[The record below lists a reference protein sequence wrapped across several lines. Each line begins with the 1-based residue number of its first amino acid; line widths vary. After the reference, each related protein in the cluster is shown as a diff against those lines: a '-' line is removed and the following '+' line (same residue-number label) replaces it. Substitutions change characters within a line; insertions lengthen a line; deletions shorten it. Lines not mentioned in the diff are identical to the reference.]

1 MKQRLNLFVLLFI
14 LLIPQKN
21 KAFLE
26 LGCIFCSPNEY
37 YFSSSKLIPTIQ
49 KNEFL
54 VGVGAGSVGFINFS
68 YAPTKHIVFNQSYQD
83 FIELFNDQDSYVNTS
98 EIVFYNL
105 TNNFYYAGN
114 IGYGHGKYS
123 LINAK
128 QLNFGGTIGISFKYV
143 EAFYSLGFSAVKH
156 NYQQVINYYE
166 GWTDLNEVY
175 VGKKTHLFNISNFTM
190 NAKLKNFKLGF
201 QFNSSSLLDHN
212 TFDYNTGNVML
223 FLSYQFKNPFSKVKE
238 TE

>member
-1 MKQRLNLFVLLFI
+1 MKKKITYLAMFFT

-21 KAFLE
+21 QAFS
-26 LGCIFCSPNEY
+26 LGCFFCSPNEY

-54 VGVGAGSVGFINFS
+54 VGVGVGSVGFINLS

-98 EIVFYNL
+98 EIVYYNL
-105 TNNFYYAGN
+105 TNNIYYGGN
-114 IGYGHGKYS
+114 VGFGHGKYS

-128 QLNFGGTIGISFKYV
+128 QLNFGGTIGISFKYL
-143 EAFYSLGFSAVKH
+143 EAFYSFGFSAVKH
-156 NYQQVINYYE
+156 NYQQVKNYYE
-166 GWTDLNEVY
+166 GWTDLNEVH
-175 VGKKTHLFNISNFTM
+175 VGKKTHLFNTSNFTM

-201 QFNSSSLLDHN
+201 QLNSSNLLDYN
-212 TFDYNTGNVML
+212 SFYYNTGNVML
-223 FLSYQFKNPFSKVKE
+223 FLSYQFKNPFSKVIE
-238 TE
+238 TD